1 MGRSIDQS
9 LNPAEECSF
18 SVKYA
23 LDKNVNKQKRCRGGQ
38 FKKLIELKFNFPFKF
53 WFYRPNIS
61 LLRVLILRSEMSKK
75 VQKRGKFD
83 HYTSAKI
90 RSFR

>member
-53 WFYRPNIS
+53 
-61 LLRVLILRSEMSKK
+61 
-75 VQKRGKFD
+75 
-83 HYTSAKI
+83 
-90 RSFR
+90 